1 MEALTLTKMIT
12 IEKTRNGWIFISYN
26 NKLERYL
33 YYSKREALK
42 KFREKYNLKGKHLQI
57 INLN

>member
-26 NKLERYL
+26 NNLERYL
-33 YYSKREALK
+33 YYSKRDALK